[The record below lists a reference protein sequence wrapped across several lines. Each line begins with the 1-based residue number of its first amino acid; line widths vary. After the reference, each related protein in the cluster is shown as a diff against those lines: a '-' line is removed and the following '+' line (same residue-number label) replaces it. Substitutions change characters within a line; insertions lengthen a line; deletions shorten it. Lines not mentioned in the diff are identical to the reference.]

1 MRRGRSKAAI
11 AKPKP
16 ETVRPQPSAPG
27 KSSHVRSPRPLRQ
40 PVEGTMV
47 GKGQVRLA
55 DAPIADACRSAP
67 ERGDTAVSVPPTIG
81 LIKD

>member
-1 MRRGRSKAAI
+1 M
-11 AKPKP
+11 
-16 ETVRPQPSAPG
+16 
-27 KSSHVRSPRPLRQ
+27 RSPLPLRE
-40 PVEGTMV
+40 PIEGTMV